1 MVRPE
6 KLLSRILNGETANI
20 SFRDLIHMLECMG
33 FELVRI
39 RGSHHML
46 DHPGVCQELNLQ
58 PDRNGQAKAYQVR
71 QVAQVVREYDLGKEI
86 RR

>member
-20 SFRDLIHMLECMG
+20 SFRDLIHMLGCIG
-33 FELVRI
+33 FEVVRI

-46 DHPGVCQELNLQ
+46 DHTGICQELNLQ